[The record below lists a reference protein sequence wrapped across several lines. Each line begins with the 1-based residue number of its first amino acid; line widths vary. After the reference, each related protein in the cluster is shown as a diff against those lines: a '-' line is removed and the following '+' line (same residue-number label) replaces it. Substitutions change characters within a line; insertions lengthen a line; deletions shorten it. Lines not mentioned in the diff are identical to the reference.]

1 MNLID
6 CCFDF
11 LFYLERICVYVFV
24 CKRERTKKE
33 RTIERKI
40 DMARERA
47 SKRAK
52 FGNFH
57 STPFQQ

>member
-1 MNLID
+1 VNLID

-11 LFYLERICVYVFV
+11 LSHLERECVCVCV
-24 CKRERTKKE
+24 CKREKTKKE

-47 SKRAK
+47 SKRAEFAK
-52 FGNFH
+52 LY
-57 STPFQQ
+57 SIPFQQ